1 MDTNRRSFLS
11 GAVSMGTVAS
21 IAGLSGILM
30 SGSSALADHERER
43 ERGRDEPR
51 YPRISS
57 ALAAL
62 REARTE
68 LASAPNDFNG
78 RKESALHAVDDA
90 IHQLEVLVDDVNRH
104 R

>member
-21 IAGLSGILM
+21 IAALSGVLM
-30 SGSSALADHERER
+30 PGAPALADHER
-43 ERGRDEPR
+43 RDDSR

-78 RKESALHAVDDA
+78 HKEGALHAVDDA